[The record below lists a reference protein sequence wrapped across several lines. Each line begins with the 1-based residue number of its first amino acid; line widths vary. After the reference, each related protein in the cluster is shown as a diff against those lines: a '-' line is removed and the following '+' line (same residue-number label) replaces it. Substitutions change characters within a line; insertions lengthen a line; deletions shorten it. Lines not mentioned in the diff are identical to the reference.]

1 MRAWPRRAGGHE
13 AWGGSTY
20 GELPSAVEA
29 LNLVYS
35 APDAIEQVV
44 EPFFAYHLL
53 GGVKDEPGVGR
64 DIVVDLHGGK

>member
-1 MRAWPRRAGGHE
+1 MWR
-13 AWGGSTY
+13 GSTY
-20 GELPSAVEA
+20 GELPSAVETF
-29 LNLVYS
+29 NLVYS

-44 EPFFAYHLL
+44 EPFFTHHLL